1 MYIYIH
7 IDYLTYFNNIQQL
20 YVFVKV
26 LDVPFITAFCDDLK
40 LRSCESFTEA
50 AREGGLRTLWHP
62 GTSAVAKMSSKHG
75 GSRVWC
81 PVDGSEIRRGLT
93 SWYGILISHWLKTT
107 GFYSFRV
114 VVWEFWTINSI
125 VGESLESHA
134 DPESSDFG
142 KDKWHRI

>member
-50 AREGGLRTLWHP
+50 AREGGLRTL
-62 GTSAVAKMSSKHG
+62 
-75 GSRVWC
+75 
-81 PVDGSEIRRGLT
+81 
-93 SWYGILISHWLKTT
+93 
-107 GFYSFRV
+107 
-114 VVWEFWTINSI
+114 
-125 VGESLESHA
+125 
-134 DPESSDFG
+134 
-142 KDKWHRI
+142 